1 MRQRGFLLLP
11 EEIYVESLHQGRK
24 LICDILQSF
33 GPLAERIQQLAIG
46 IHDLFGYYC
55 ASKALNRTEHLCDVA
70 TAMWRSEEKNS
81 VCRDEYRVQMLHM
94 LRGPTSGVS
103 ECPLDYYASK
113 RVAYEDQWPFCG
125 AFSLDAKPVSTKVT
139 NLPGESSLHSPQLA

>member
-46 IHDLFGYYC
+46 IHDLFGYYS

-70 TAMWRSEEKNS
+70 TAMWRSEEENS
-81 VCRDEYRVQMLHM
+81 VCRDKYRMQMLHM
-94 LRGPTSGVS
+94 LRSSTSGVC
-103 ECPLDYYASK
+103 ERPLDYYASK
-113 RVAYEDQWPFCG
+113 RVAYEDQRPFCG
-125 AFSLDAKPVSTKVT
+125 TFDLDVKPISMTAKEVVIETSVSK
-139 NLPGESSLHSPQLA
+139 